1 MMPILKAINH
11 PGDLA
16 KIIAYC
22 NSDGIRYNKNDEK
35 GLTLGL
41 NCSSFADLAVKDM
54 KKVKKA
60 FGKTGG
66 RQYQHY
72 ILSFAKVDEYLQ
84 NNPEHYQLA
93 LNYAQKLAQDIWG
106 DRYQV
111 FLAVHINSKGGKSQ
125 YETQESQQGCLH
137 VHIIVNSVSYIDGTK
152 IQSSVQDLS
161 HYRDINDKI
170 AIEHGFK
177 VLDRSKEAVE
187 QRGRAQIYD
196 KNGYQ
201 QYLHSKKNPKPYQKL
216 QVAGAVIKAMEQ
228 KPNNWEAFRAIL
240 IDFGWDAKVRGHD
253 ISIQGINKENQKYT
267 FRLSSIAKHYNN
279 NELTSYNVM
288 KSLGYPNYETFKN
301 KMKPWKQQCADDIMF
316 VIEKK
321 KPKKFEDFSNE
332 MDSLGWMVTIY
343 KERSVII
350 ERKGRARKSGKPVR
364 YNCNRLATDYGN
376 PMLCSQL
383 IMQACG
389 ESNYLSYAPRHSP
402 IASQIEQESASLA
415 QKLAA
420 IAHQEQQAIHQ
431 PNKMIADLGSN
442 KPKTQDNSN
451 SISW

>member
-93 LNYAQKLAQDIWG
+93 LNYAQKLAQEIWG

-137 VHIIVNSVSYIDGTK
+137 VHIIVNSVSIIDGTK
-152 IQSSVQDLS
+152 IQSSAEDLCR
-161 HYRDINDKI
+161 YRDINDKI
-170 AIEHGFK
+170 AREHGFT
-177 VLDRSKEAVE
+177 VIDRSKAAVE
-187 QRGRAQIYD
+187 KRGRIQIYD
-196 KNGYQ
+196 KDGYQ
-201 QYLHSKKNPKPYQKL
+201 QYMKVKQNPKAYHKL
-216 QVAGAVIKAMEQ
+216 QATVAIIKALE
-228 KPNNWEAFRAIL
+228 KTPNNWNNFQLIL
-240 IDFGWDAKVRGHD
+240 KEMGWDASVRGHD
-253 ISIQGINKENQKYT
+253 VSIKGINTDNQKYT
-267 FRLSSIAKHYNN
+267 FRLSSLAKSYNN
-279 NELTSYNVM
+279 QNITPYNVM
-288 KSLGYPNYETFKN
+288 QLLKYPGYEAFKN
-301 KMKPWKQQCADDIMF
+301 RCKPWKQQCADDIMF
-316 VIEKK
+316 IINKR
-321 KPKKFEDFSNE
+321 KPKKFEDFVDE
-332 MDSLGWMVTIY
+332 MDQLGWLVVT
-343 KERSVII
+343 KNERNII
-350 ERKGRARKSGKPVR
+350 ITRKNYTRKSGKPVR

-420 IAHQEQQAIHQ
+420 IAHQEQQAIHR
-431 PNKMIADLGSN
+431 PNKMIAELGSK